1 MKKVPIFMPHLT
13 LDVKFKKGLQGSFLF
28 LIATHVDHMT
38 VLSNHICMTKYI
50 ELDNYKLSCHNK
62 REDKTQQKM
71 EADNSPSKEMKLRKN
86 LVVMI
91 MGVVGAYLL

>member
-1 MKKVPIFMPHLT
+1 MPHLT

-71 EADNSPSKEMKLRKN
+71 EADNSPSKEMKLSKN
-86 LVVMI
+86 LVVTV